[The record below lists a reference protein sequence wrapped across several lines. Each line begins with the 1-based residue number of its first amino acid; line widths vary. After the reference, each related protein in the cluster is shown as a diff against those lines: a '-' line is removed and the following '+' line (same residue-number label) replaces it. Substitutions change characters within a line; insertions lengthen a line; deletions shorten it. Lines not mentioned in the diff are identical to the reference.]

1 MGVNFIS
8 INDKENTRTFYERSD
23 NEEIMLANDT
33 SDIIKKLIESFLS
46 NYQKEEQILRGGN
59 NFIYD
64 SVDILGIHFHN
75 IKLKRDKS
83 YKKCPEWIS
92 SKKAAVNPKNTKD
105 NNNFSTQ

>member
-1 MGVNFIS
+1 MGVNFIN
-8 INDKENTRTFYERSD
+8 INDKENASIFYIRSD

-33 SDIIKKLIESFLS
+33 CDIIKKLIESSLS
-46 NYQKEEQILRGGN
+46 NYQKEEQILRGGS

-64 SVDILGIHFHN
+64 NVDILGIHLHN

-83 YKKCPEWIS
+83 YKKYTEWIS

-105 NNNFSTQ
+105 KK